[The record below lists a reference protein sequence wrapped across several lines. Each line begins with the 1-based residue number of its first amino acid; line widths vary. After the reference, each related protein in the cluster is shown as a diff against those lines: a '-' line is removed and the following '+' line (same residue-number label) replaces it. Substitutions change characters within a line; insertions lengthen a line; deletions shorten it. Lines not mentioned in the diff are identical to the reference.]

1 MVGDYE
7 VIEAFLVGECGMTAL
22 QAALTTWKEYEYR
35 LKSWERSYFKDW
47 EIARW
52 VTYHNIWISPT
63 VEKRHKPKR
72 VEELLVLPTDKR
84 DRKYISLA
92 PSPAEMEEL
101 RGLGLIK

>member
-22 QAALTTWKEYEYR
+22 QAALTTYKEYEYR
-35 LKSWERSYFKDW
+35 LKAWERSYFKNW

-52 VTYHNIWISPT
+52 VTYHNIWISPNI
-63 VEKRHKPKR
+63 EKRHKPKI
-72 VEELLVLPTDKR
+72 VEELLRLPTDKK
-84 DRKYISLA
+84 DRKYISLS
-92 PSPAEMEEL
+92 PSPAEMDEL